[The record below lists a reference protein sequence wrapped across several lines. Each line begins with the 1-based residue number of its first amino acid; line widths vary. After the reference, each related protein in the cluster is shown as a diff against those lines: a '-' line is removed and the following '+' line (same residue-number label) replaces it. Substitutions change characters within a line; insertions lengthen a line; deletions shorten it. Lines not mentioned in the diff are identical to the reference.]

1 MSIDD
6 RYSSLMTR
14 LNAIY
19 ESGDI
24 DYDSY
29 NNIFDTITSFY
40 EGKVVNN
47 IPRAEAKKAGN
58 YGKDKLSNEEDL
70 KHYKK
75 RLYRATSGSPLTYA
89 NRKLDEYLA
98 PTDYDKEQAKKRG
111 GEGRK
116 FKLTDKDVKKI
127 ADSKGKDLA
136 KAVYKGAVRDTV
148 YDVAKQKATT
158 FGSIPGV
165 PMVGASIGSLNQNL
179 GTYTKLAKVG
189 ADAIK
194 KIDESDLSENDKKV
208 LKTKARL
215 LTQRYL
221 KQHSNSKNIE
231 DKYMIDLGKSIN
243 RELYGKTSSLSE
255 FKKMTKDIESK
266 AKDKENQSAVKDA
279 GVKTAKKIITRE
291 IPDKEGVK
299 DLADSAKRAVTSVS
313 SAAYHGSKLA
323 GKVAGKKLTDAVNK
337 KQNEKEPMPAFRPQP
352 EY

>member
-1 MSIDD
+1 MYDN
-6 RYSSLMTR
+6 Y
-14 LNAIY
+14 
-19 ESGDI
+19 DI
-24 DYDSY
+24 DYPTYEKVYDE
-29 NNIFDTITSFY
+29 IECFF

-47 IPRAEAKKAGN
+47 IPRSEAKKAGN
-58 YGKDKLSNEEDL
+58 YGKDKLTDEEDM

-75 RLYRATSGSPLTYA
+75 RLYSATTGSPLSYA
-89 NRKLDEYLA
+89 NRKLDQVFA
-98 PTDYDKEQAKKRG
+98 PTEYDKKQAEKRDLPG
-111 GEGRK
+111 KK
-116 FKLTDKDVKKI
+116 FKLTGKDAKKI

-165 PMVGASIGSLNQNL
+165 PMVGASIGSLNQNI
-179 GTYTKLAKVG
+179 GTYSKLAKVG

-194 KIDESDLSENDKKV
+194 KIDESDLSDNDKKV

-231 DKYMIDLGKSIN
+231 DKYMIDLGKAIN

-255 FKKMTKDIESK
+255 FKKMTKDIENK

-279 GVKTAKKIITRE
+279 GVKTAKKVITRE
-291 IPDKEGVK
+291 IPDKEGIK
-299 DLADSAKRAVTSVS
+299 ELGTSVKNLATS
-313 SAAYHGSKLA
+313 IPKATYHGASIA
-323 GKVAGKKLTDAVNK
+323 TKKALNNIPK
-337 KQNEKEPMPAFRPQP
+337 GEPAYQRIKNGS
-352 EY
+352 EYNAT